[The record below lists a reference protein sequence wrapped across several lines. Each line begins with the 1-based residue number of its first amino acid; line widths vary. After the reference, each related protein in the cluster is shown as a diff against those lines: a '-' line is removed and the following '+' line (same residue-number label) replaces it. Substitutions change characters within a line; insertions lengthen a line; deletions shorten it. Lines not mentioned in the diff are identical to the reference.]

1 MSFWLPARASFKKV
15 GVSNCVPIQV
25 CMKVLTGYR
34 PPWPPGMPQAY
45 QDVIAAA
52 WHPDPSQVGITFH
65 FAVNLQLDHHALA
78 SILPTFFK
86 VWQLHCKSQRCAL
99 KHRHFFCRGRPSRTS
114 SCTCESSTMASTQE
128 GNPETADA
136 ALTLIHGCHDPQHF
150 RPHGELVRS
159 ASLGESSL
167 YATRVFVPMKNNGRG

>member
-1 MSFWLPARASFKKV
+1 
-15 GVSNCVPIQV
+15 
-25 CMKVLTGYR
+25 MKVLTGYR

-52 WHPDPSQVGITFH
+52 WHPDPSQVGIISL

-78 SILPTFFK
+78 SIRPISFK
-86 VWQLHCKSQRCAL
+86 EWQMHCESQRCVL
-99 KHRHFFCRGRPSRTS
+99 IHIRFFCRGRPSRTS

-136 ALTLIHGCHDPQHF
+136 ALTLIHGCHDPQ
-150 RPHGELVRS
+150 RPWPHGELVRS
-159 ASLGESSL
+159 ASLGECSL
-167 YATRVFVPMKNNGRG
+167 NATRVFAPLKNNGSGRPKELRKLENFRVDVDQPLEIH